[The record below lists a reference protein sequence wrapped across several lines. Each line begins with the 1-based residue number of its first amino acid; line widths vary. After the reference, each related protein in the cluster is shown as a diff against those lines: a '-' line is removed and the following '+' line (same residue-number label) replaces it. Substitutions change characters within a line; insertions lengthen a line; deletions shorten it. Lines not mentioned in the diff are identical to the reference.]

1 MALIDFSGSFPKTVK
16 DEVIALLDK
25 NHKYK
30 CKDYNKRSCDI
41 SGYTSITNFAKILLY
56 YMYATTSYMTCLE
69 HNLTQNEQEELYLIR
84 NIKSF
89 MQYND
94 NPQYV
99 YTSFMSNTDK
109 EKEIIKLTKTKE
121 YLNTNIAPLYKDN
134 PSYIQNLNNQIQNYI
149 NYLQK

>member
-1 MALIDFSGSFPKTVK
+1 MALIEFSGSFPKTVK

-41 SGYTSITNFAKILLY
+41 SGYTSIPNFAKILLY
-56 YMYATTSYMTCLE
+56 YMYATTSYMTCSE
-69 HNLTQNEQEELYLIR
+69 SNLIQEEKEELSLIQNLR
-84 NIKSF
+84 GFI
-89 MQYND
+89 QYGD

-109 EKEIIKLTKTKE
+109 EKEITKLIKTKQ
-121 YLNTNIAPLYKDN
+121 YLNTNIAPLYQDN
-134 PSYIQNLNNQIQNYI
+134 PYYIQSLNNKIQQYI
-149 NYLQK
+149 TYLQK

>member
-1 MALIDFSGSFPKTVK
+1 
-16 DEVIALLDK
+16 
-25 NHKYK
+25 
-30 CKDYNKRSCDI
+30 
-41 SGYTSITNFAKILLY
+41 
-56 YMYATTSYMTCLE
+56 
-69 HNLTQNEQEELYLIR
+69 
-84 NIKSF
+84 